1 MVAGRRSTLNAQLL
15 DDHWLTL
22 DARML
27 NGQRL
32 DGRHLDGHFSTVDA
46 RMVDA

>member
-32 DGRHLDGHFSTVDA
+32 DGRHLDGHFSMVSA